1 MKTSFPE
8 LVMCEGFRPSL
19 CKISE
24 NEELSNLV
32 VKVSAISIKQ
42 QRKTGK
48 QILGVLSSPWKISLL
63 STKSDTQTESGHF
76 FQNLLTIKNIFP
88 NFSNVLSAGQ
98 KSQKS
103 GPASA
108 RSELS

>member
-42 QRKTGK
+42 QRKTGAKEGK
-48 QILGVLSSPWKISLL
+48 QKLGVLLKLSL
-63 STKSDTQTESGHF
+63 E
-76 FQNLLTIKNIFP
+76 NFP
-88 NFSNVLSAGQ
+88 FVY
-98 KSQKS
+98 KV
-103 GPASA
+103 
-108 RSELS
+108 

>member
-1 MKTSFPE
+1 MNYSKIVERSGTWGLANNYQDPGDVISKKLRCHCSPINFPNDKQIHHITEKNNEDISFPE

-42 QRKTGK
+42 KRKT
-48 QILGVLSSPWKISLL
+48 
-63 STKSDTQTESGHF
+63 E
-76 FQNLLTIKNIFP
+76 
-88 NFSNVLSAGQ
+88 Q
-98 KSQKS
+98 KRENKYWVFY
-103 GPASA
+103 
-108 RSELS
+108 